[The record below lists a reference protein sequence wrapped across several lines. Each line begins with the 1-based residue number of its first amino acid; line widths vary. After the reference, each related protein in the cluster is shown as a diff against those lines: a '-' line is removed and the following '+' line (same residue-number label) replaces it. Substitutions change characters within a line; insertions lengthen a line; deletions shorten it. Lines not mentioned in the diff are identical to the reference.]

1 MNTDTVYV
9 LNQAKLPDN
18 MKVFVDNMPDSISV
32 NGTVAVSNLTDPIHY
47 DSQLDGLVSIGK
59 DVAEYGIGYSDAIS
73 NIAFPM
79 IVAVFAFALPF
90 LFSVINHVNSKYD
103 SRAIANMF
111 SSSKRY
117 KSFWWSIAV
126 NVGAMLLYGGLSL
139 LPLDMFHHWIGI
151 VSSYIFIGLVCWM
164 VVSVF
169 MFILYCMSFNKPQ
182 LVVEE
187 IKDRYNEEKA
197 DAEKK
202 DSQLSKKL
210 KKSSKK
216 KTASGE
222 RVWEMIGS
230 MYVRIYSNT
239 ADYNLIDRLSEMC
252 RYAIRANDY
261 KLYSDVWSKVYEIQK
276 DEKVFDDTNNQ
287 TVADDCQKK
296 LTNSFLLK
304 TLESIGESTINIEIQ
319 DSLIRT
325 WLQCFAQDKYPN
337 YIDFHLLMRSL
348 FKVAGRGNIGFVEK
362 YFADS
367 KYTFKYVLTLP
378 QVLYVKGGDI
388 SNRPSEEKKSR
399 EAWEEICDYHFVL
412 AAFAYYMG
420 LKALPKQVLSDEF
433 GMELLPRNRQELLLT
448 YARCKAKMM
457 SDGGYNLSKAE
468 ELYGRRVDPEFIDI
482 FAVLLFALLRDSQA
496 YCYFLY
502 STKEINSKI
511 KEYKTLFCTI
521 GEKFKKDKYIKT
533 NFNEV
538 CQLNFNKAFEE
549 SRRILESKPSI
560 KSFESELPES
570 LTNIIKVHLH
580 NQVLQLKNYTRYE
593 MWGVDSNEKTE
604 LLEFG
609 TCPIR
614 LPKHFVEQ
622 LPARDMWHYIQ
633 FVREIIL
640 NRAYYLYMQVLLGW
654 RCVEKKAQPD
664 SIEDAVKYVIGGHP
678 EDYVFVDYDSHVSH
692 WLNMDYKDF
701 RRPKCV
707 GVDYVICSTIGYLRD
722 SYYYRK
728 LEGKLLLIPKK
739 DLPALVRTVE
749 GDVDVDFDYQCN
761 YETDNMDLRVLIDS
775 KYVIKYKKGVTMTS
789 FEVIPMN
796 IN

>member
-1 MNTDTVYV
+1 
-9 LNQAKLPDN
+9 

-32 NGTVAVSNLTDPIHY
+32 NGTVAVSNITDSIHY

-103 SRAIANMF
+103 SIAIANMF
-111 SSSKRY
+111 TLSKRF

-139 LPLDMFHHWIGI
+139 LPLDMFHHWIG
-151 VSSYIFIGLVCWM
+151 VVFSYLFIGLICWM

-187 IKDRYNEEKA
+187 IKYRYNEEKA

-210 KKSSKK
+210 KKSSKN
-216 KTASGE
+216 KTASGA

-230 MYVRIYSNT
+230 MYVRSYSNT

-261 KLYSDVWSKVYEIQK
+261 KLYSDVWLKVNDIQK
-276 DEKVFDDTNNQ
+276 DEKVFDDTKNQ
-287 TVADDCQKK
+287 PVADDCHKK

-304 TLESIGESTINIEIQ
+304 TLESIGESAINIEIQ
-319 DSLIRT
+319 GSLIRT

-337 YIDFHLLMRSL
+337 YSDFHLLMRSL
-348 FKVAGRGNIGFVEK
+348 FKMAGRGNLGFVEK

-367 KYTFKYVLTLP
+367 NYTFKYVLTLP

-388 SNRPSEEKKSR
+388 SKIPSEEKKSK

-420 LKALPKQVLSDEF
+420 LKALPKQVLLEEF
-433 GMELLPRNRQELLLT
+433 DMELLPSNRQELLLT
-448 YARCKAKMM
+448 YTRCKAKMM
-457 SDGGYNLSKAE
+457 FDGGYDHINAE
-468 ELYGRRVDPEFIDI
+468 DLYGRRVDPEFIDN
-482 FAVLLFALLRDSQA
+482 FAVLLFALLGDSKA
-496 YCYFLY
+496 YRYFLN
-502 STKEINSKI
+502 STKEINSKV
-511 KEYKTLFCTI
+511 KEYKDSFNKI
-521 GEKFKKDKYIKT
+521 GEKFKKDEYIKI
-533 NFNEV
+533 NFNRV

-549 SRRILESKPSI
+549 SRRILESKPSND
-560 KSFESELPES
+560 SFEGLLPEY
-570 LTNIIKVHLH
+570 LTNNIKVYLS
-580 NQVLQLKNYTRYE
+580 NQVLQLKNYTRHE
-593 MWGVDSNEKTE
+593 MWGVDSDEKTE

-609 TCPIR
+609 ACPIR
-614 LPKHFVEQ
+614 LNKYIVEQ
-622 LPARDMWHYIQ
+622 WSASDLWHYLK
-633 FVREIIL
+633 FVPEIIR
-640 NRAYYLYMQVLLGW
+640 NRAYYLYMQVLIGW
-654 RCVEKKAQPD
+654 SCDEKKAQPD

-678 EDYVFVDYDSHVSH
+678 EDYVFVDYDSHVST
-692 WLNMDYKDF
+692 WLNIDYKDF
-701 RRPKCV
+701 RSPKCV
-707 GVDYVICSTIGYLRD
+707 GVDYVMCNAIGYLKD
-722 SYYYRK
+722 SYYYRQ
-728 LEGKLLLIPKK
+728 LEGKLLLISKK

-749 GDVDVDFDYQCN
+749 GVVDVTLDYQCN
-761 YETDNMDLRVLIDS
+761 YETNNMDLRVLIDS

-789 FEVIPMN
+789 FDVIPVK
-796 IN
+796 IK